1 MNQALPKGLQAI
13 VMGASAGGVEALSV
27 LLPALPA
34 GLQAAVMVVLHLPR
48 DRPSLLTEIF
58 APKCRLPV
66 KEAEDKEPLRGGTVY
81 FAPPDY
87 HLLVEAGP
95 CVALSIDAPV
105 HYSRPAIDILFESA
119 ADAFGA
125 RVLGMVLTG
134 ANQDGAAG
142 LRAIHAAGGVTAVQA
157 PETAQSPLMPQ
168 AAVAGHSPDHVLS
181 LPELAALL
189 GALEACDAP

>member
-1 MNQALPKGLQAI
+1 MRSLPKGLRAI
-13 VMGASAGGVEALSV
+13 VVGASAGGVEALSL

-34 GLQAAVMVVLHLPR
+34 GLKAAVLIVLHLPR
-48 DRPSLLTEIF
+48 DRPSLLSEIF
-58 APKCRLPV
+58 ALKCCLPV

-95 CVALSIDAPV
+95 CLALSIDAPV

-119 ADAFGA
+119 ADVFGA
-125 RVLGMVLTG
+125 DLLGLVLTG

-142 LRAIHAAGGVTAVQA
+142 LRAIHLAGGVTAVQA
-157 PETAQSPLMPQ
+157 PETAQAATMPQ
-168 AAVAGHSPDHVLS
+168 AAIAAHDPDLVS
-181 LPELAALL
+181 TLPDLAALL
-189 GALEACDAP
+189 GALEVSDAP